1 MILVKIDP
9 SDVFP
14 VADSRTESFQAS
26 CGNSPFING
35 NIKPVRSGRYLRY
48 LKDSKSFVWSW
59 FVANEWRISKIVRS
73 SNQGAPWVG
82 VSAKLFT
89 INR

>member
-14 VADSRTESFQAS
+14 VADSRAKSFQAGCS
-26 CGNSPFING
+26 NGPFVHG
-35 NIKPVRSGRYLRY
+35 NIKPVRSGKYLRY

-73 SNQGAPWVG
+73 SNQGAPWIG
-82 VSAKLFT
+82 MSAKLFP

>member
-1 MILVKIDP
+1 MILVNVDP

-14 VADSRTESFQAS
+14 VADSSTESFQAGCS
-26 CGNSPFING
+26 NGQFING

-73 SNQGAPWVG
+73 GNQGAPWVG
-82 VSAKLFT
+82 MSAKLFT